1 MQELTLV
8 GVHEDG
14 EHLILDGPD
23 GQRFVVRVD
32 ESLRVAVRRDRARL
46 GQLQIQADGR
56 LRPREIQARI
66 RAGQTAEEV
75 AQAAGI
81 PVEHVR
87 RYEGPVLAER
97 EFVVRQARAVRVRRP
112 GAGMVGNAASAPTLE
127 ELVHQRLTAR
137 EVDDGASV
145 WDAWRSEDGSWTV
158 ALTFTTA
165 NRQRQARWTYDVQ
178 LRHVSPLEDEAR
190 WLTEDEP
197 AEPAASAATQR
208 RLATVRAGRGRE
220 RTETAHGADGDPQ
233 QDRVYDVEAD
243 GGVRMVEGDR
253 SPAVAAPA
261 ATVDLLDSL
270 RERRGRRHR
279 ITLPDDD
286 GGPPRPERIP
296 ERLAERVVV
305 DRHEAAGDER
315 PARVAE
321 RRDEQ
326 LDAALQGLRA
336 RAEHQGTPP
345 AAHPP
350 RSRPELA
357 VDAELLVLPD
367 TQEALTAAARGTD
380 RATPPVKAPAAKQAS
395 TAKQGSTAKQ
405 APAGKQPPAADP
417 APVDEPEAEAGRV
430 PPSRRAR
437 RASVPSWDDIVFGS
451 RRE

>member
-97 EFVVRQARAVRVRRP
+97 EFVARQARSVRVRRP

-127 ELVHQRLTAR
+127 EVVHQRLTAR
-137 EVDDGASV
+137 EVDDSASV

-178 LRHVSPLEDEAR
+178 LRHVTPLEDEAR

-197 AEPAASAATQR
+197 AESGGSASTQR
-208 RLATVRAGRGRE
+208 RLATVRAGRGRD
-220 RTETAHGADGDPQ
+220 RAETAHVPDGDQ

-253 SPAVAAPA
+253 SPAVASPA

-286 GGPPRPERIP
+286 GGPPRTERAPERPP
-296 ERLAERVVV
+296 ERQAERLPERVAA

-367 TQEALTAAARGTD
+367 TQEALTAAGRGAD
-380 RATPPVKAPAAKQAS
+380 RAAPPVKQPSVKQPAAA
-395 TAKQGSTAKQ
+395 
-405 APAGKQPPAADP
+405 KQPPATDP
-417 APVDEPEAEAGRV
+417 ASADEPDAEAGRV

>member
-97 EFVVRQARAVRVRRP
+97 EFVVRQARSVRVRRP

-127 ELVHQRLTAR
+127 ELVHHRLTAR
-137 EVDDGASV
+137 EVDDSASV
-145 WDAWRSEDGSWTV
+145 WDAWRAEDGSWTV
-158 ALTFTTA
+158 TLTFTTA

-178 LRHVSPLEDEAR
+178 LRHVTPLEDEAR

-197 AEPAASAATQR
+197 AEPGGSAATQR
-208 RLATVRAGRGRE
+208 RLATVRAGRGR
-220 RTETAHGADGDPQ
+220 TETAHDPDGDQ

-270 RERRGRRHR
+270 RERRGQRHR

-286 GGPPRPERIP
+286 GGPPRPERVP
-296 ERLAERVVV
+296 ERLPERVAV
-305 DRHEAAGDER
+305 DRHDTAGDER

-367 TQEALTAAARGTD
+367 TQEALNAAARGAD
-380 RATPPVKAPAAKQAS
+380 RATAPGKQPPAVKQSPAAKQSPAVKQSPAAKQA
-395 TAKQGSTAKQ
+395 
-405 APAGKQPPAADP
+405 PAAEP
-417 APVDEPEAEAGRV
+417 APVDEPDVEAGRV